1 MQPDSSVHFCIDF
14 LEVNKKAKFDVY
26 PMLRIDLLLD
36 HVGEACYLTS
46 VDLTKGY
53 WHVPLCSEDGE
64 KTAFAT
70 QSGLYQFTVMLFGLH
85 GATTTFQQLVDR
97 VLGSYWSFCV
107 AYIDDILSFSR
118 TWEEHLRHL
127 HQVLAAIQET
137 GLKVNPK
144 KSVLIKTSMMLA
156 QDSPDIDWPIAYLSW
171 KLQPAEQ

>member
-53 WHVPLCSEDGE
+53 WQVPLCSEDGE

-70 QSGLYQFTVMLFGLH
+70 HSGLYQFTVMLFGLH

-107 AYIDDILSFSR
+107 AYIDDILSFS
-118 TWEEHLRHL
+118 
-127 HQVLAAIQET
+127 
-137 GLKVNPK
+137 
-144 KSVLIKTSMMLA
+144 
-156 QDSPDIDWPIAYLSW
+156 
-171 KLQPAEQ
+171 